1 MQINQYCS
9 FTSICCRTFFCAK
22 DIKTAVQLLRIGLS
36 AFLIASY
43 SDAILFLSEAMDV
56 LGVCDGVERPM
67 FIITR
72 KLLNRSRKPVENDVD
87 LTDCDYYILAKSLLS
102 LLSNVRMEDKFL
114 DTERLILPYMLNL
127 QILC

>member
-1 MQINQYCS
+1 M
-9 FTSICCRTFFCAK
+9 
-22 DIKTAVQLLRIGLS
+22 
-36 AFLIASY
+36 
-43 SDAILFLSEAMDV
+43 EV

-114 DTERLILPYMLNL
+114 DNERLILPYIHGKPSNFVT
-127 QILC
+127 